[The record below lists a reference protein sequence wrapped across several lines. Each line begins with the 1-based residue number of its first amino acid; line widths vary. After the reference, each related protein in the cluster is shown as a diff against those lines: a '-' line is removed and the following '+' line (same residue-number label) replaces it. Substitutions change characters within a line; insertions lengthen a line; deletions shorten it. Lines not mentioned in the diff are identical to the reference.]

1 MKKRILAILLATLTI
16 FLVGCS
22 KTEQPK
28 ETEPEKETTTE
39 YVPTPEEIQIQKMTI
54 EEKIAQLFFIMP
66 EALDPTLPED
76 TKVTAITD
84 TMKNTYKEYPAGGI
98 ILFAKNIETPEQL
111 TKLTSDIHAL
121 NELTPL
127 IGVDEEGGSIARVA
141 KNPNFNV
148 TKFSSML
155 ATKDADEAYNIGKTI
170 GTYLNQYGFDVDFAP
185 VADVNTNPQN
195 PVIGKRAFSANPENA
210 AKMVAGA
217 IKGFHDA
224 NVMTS
229 IKHFPGH
236 GDTQTDTHKGYAET
250 QKTWDE
256 IKNCEMIPF
265 IKGIEAGTDMVMV
278 AHIAAP
284 KVTGDGTPAT
294 LSYTLITE
302 KLRGELNFQG
312 VVITDGMNMGAIA
325 QQYDAADAAVKAIQ
339 AGVDIILL
347 PENYIEA
354 YNGVLT
360 AVQNGTITE
369 ERIDESVMRILHL
382 KLN

>member
-1 MKKRILAILLATLTI
+1 MKRFIALLLATLTL

-66 EALDPTLPED
+66 EALDPTLPEG

-98 ILFAKNIETPEQL
+98 ILFAKNIENPEQL

-127 IGVDEEGGSIARVA
+127 IGVDEEGGLITRIA
-141 KNPNFNV
+141 KNENFNV
-148 TKFSSML
+148 TKFNSML
-155 ATKDADEAYNIGKTI
+155 ETKDADEAYNIGKTI
-170 GTYLNQYGFDVDFAP
+170 GTYLNEYGFDVDFAP
-185 VADVNTNPQN
+185 VADVNTNPDN
-195 PVIGKRAFSANPENA
+195 PVIGKRAFSADPKTA
-210 AKMVAGA
+210 AKFVSSA

-224 NVMTS
+224 NIMTS

-265 IKGIEAGTDMVMV
+265 IKGIDAGTDMVMV

-302 KLRGELNFQG
+302 KLRNELGFKG
-312 VVITDGMNMGAIA
+312 VVITDGMKMGAIA
-325 QQYDAADAAVKAIQ
+325 QQYDAADAAVKAIE
-339 AGVDIILL
+339 AGIDIILL

-382 KLN
+382 KLS

>member
-1 MKKRILAILLATLTI
+1 MNKKIIAILLITLTL
-16 FLVGCS
+16 FLCGCT
-22 KTEQPK
+22 KIEQPK
-28 ETEPEKETTTE
+28 EEPEIETTTE
-39 YVPTPEEIQIQKMTI
+39 YVPTPEEVQIEKMTL
-54 EEKIAQLFFIMP
+54 EEKVAQLFFIMP
-66 EALDPTLPED
+66 EALDTNVEG
-76 TKVTAITD
+76 KVTALTD
-84 TMKNTYKEYPAGGI
+84 TMKETYKKYPAGGI
-98 ILFAKNIETPEQL
+98 ILFADNIQDPTQIKQL
-111 TKLTSDIHAL
+111 TQDIHDL
-121 NELTPL
+121 NELTPF
-127 IGVDEEGGSIARVA
+127 IGVDEEGGSITRIA

-155 ATKDADEAYNIGKTI
+155 ATKDADEAYTIGKTI
-170 GTYLNQYGFDVDFAP
+170 GAYLTEYGFDVDFAP
-185 VADVNTNPQN
+185 VADVNTNPSN

-217 IKGFHDA
+217 IKGFHDSG
-224 NVMTS
+224 VMTS

-250 QKTWDE
+250 QKTWEE

-265 IKGIEAGTDMVMV
+265 ISGIEAGTDMVMV

-294 LSYTLITE
+294 LSYTLINE
-302 KLRGELNFQG
+302 KLRNELNYNG

-325 QQYDAADAAVKAIQ
+325 QQYSSADAAVKAIE

-354 YNGVLT
+354 YNGVLA

-382 KLN
+382 KLS

>member
-1 MKKRILAILLATLTI
+1 MKRFIALLLATLTL

-98 ILFAKNIETPEQL
+98 ILFAKNIENPEQL

-127 IGVDEEGGSIARVA
+127 IGVDEEGGSITRIA
-141 KNPNFNV
+141 KNENFNV
-148 TKFSSML
+148 TKFNSML
-155 ATKDADEAYNIGKTI
+155 ETKDADEAYNIGKTI
-170 GTYLNQYGFDVDFAP
+170 GTYLNEYGFDVDFAP
-185 VADVNTNPQN
+185 VADVNTNPDN
-195 PVIGKRAFSANPENA
+195 PVIGNRAFSADPKTA
-210 AKMVAGA
+210 AKFVSSA

-224 NVMTS
+224 NIMTS

-265 IKGIEAGTDMVMV
+265 IKGIDAGTDMVMV

-302 KLRGELNFQG
+302 KLRNELGFKG
-312 VVITDGMNMGAIA
+312 VVITDGMKMGAIA
-325 QQYDAADAAVKAIQ
+325 QQYDAADAAVKAIE
-339 AGVDIILL
+339 AGIDIILL

-382 KLN
+382 KLS

>member
-1 MKKRILAILLATLTI
+1 MKKIIAILLAILTL

-39 YVPTPEEIQIQKMTI
+39 YVPTPEEVQIAKMTL
-54 EEKIAQLFFIMP
+54 EEKVAQLFFIMP
-66 EALDPTLPED
+66 EALDPSLEKE
-76 TKVTAITD
+76 TKVTALTD
-84 TMKNTYKEYPAGGI
+84 TMKTTYQQYPAGGI
-98 ILFAKNIETPEQL
+98 ILFAKNIENPEQL

-121 NELTPL
+121 NELQPL

-141 KNPNFNV
+141 KNENFNV

-170 GTYLNQYGFDVDFAP
+170 GAYLNQYGFDVDFAP

-217 IKGFHDA
+217 IKGFHDSGI
-224 NVMTS
+224 MTS

-256 IKNCEMIPF
+256 IKSCEMIPF

>member
-1 MKKRILAILLATLTI
+1 MKRFIALLLATLTL

-98 ILFAKNIETPEQL
+98 ILFAKNIENPEQL

-127 IGVDEEGGSIARVA
+127 IGVDEEGGSITRIA
-141 KNPNFNV
+141 KNENFNV
-148 TKFSSML
+148 TKFNSML
-155 ATKDADEAYNIGKTI
+155 ETKDADEAYNIGKTI
-170 GTYLNQYGFDVDFAP
+170 GTYLNEYGFDVDFAP
-185 VADVNTNPQN
+185 VADVNTNPDN
-195 PVIGKRAFSANPENA
+195 PVIGKRAFSADPKTA
-210 AKMVAGA
+210 AKFVSSA

-224 NVMTS
+224 NIMTS

-265 IKGIEAGTDMVMV
+265 IKGIDAGTDMVMV

-302 KLRGELNFQG
+302 KLRNELGFKG
-312 VVITDGMNMGAIA
+312 VVITDGMKMGAIA
-325 QQYDAADAAVKAIQ
+325 QQYDAADAAVKAIE
-339 AGVDIILL
+339 AGIDIILL

-382 KLN
+382 KLS

>member
-1 MKKRILAILLATLTI
+1 MKRFIALLLATLTL

-98 ILFAKNIETPEQL
+98 ILFAKNIENPEQL

-127 IGVDEEGGSIARVA
+127 IGVDEEGGLITRIA
-141 KNPNFNV
+141 KNENFNV
-148 TKFSSML
+148 TKFNSML
-155 ATKDADEAYNIGKTI
+155 ETKDADEAYNIGKTI
-170 GTYLNQYGFDVDFAP
+170 GTYLNEYGFDVDFAP
-185 VADVNTNPQN
+185 VADVNTNPDN
-195 PVIGKRAFSANPENA
+195 PVIGKRAFSADPKTA
-210 AKMVAGA
+210 AKFVSSA

-224 NVMTS
+224 NIMTS

-265 IKGIEAGTDMVMV
+265 IKGIDAGTDMVMV

-302 KLRGELNFQG
+302 KLRNELGFKG
-312 VVITDGMNMGAIA
+312 VVITDGMKMGAIA
-325 QQYDAADAAVKAIQ
+325 QQYDAADAAVKAIE
-339 AGVDIILL
+339 AGIDIILL

-382 KLN
+382 KLS

>member
-1 MKKRILAILLATLTI
+1 MKRFIALLLATLTL

-98 ILFAKNIETPEQL
+98 ILFAKNIENPEQL

-127 IGVDEEGGSIARVA
+127 IGVDEEGGLITRIA
-141 KNPNFNV
+141 KNENFNV
-148 TKFSSML
+148 TKFNSML
-155 ATKDADEAYNIGKTI
+155 ETKDADEAYNIGKTI
-170 GTYLNQYGFDVDFAP
+170 GTYLNEYGFDVDFAP
-185 VADVNTNPQN
+185 IADVNTNPDN
-195 PVIGKRAFSANPENA
+195 PVIGKRAFSADPKTA
-210 AKMVAGA
+210 AKFVSSA

-224 NVMTS
+224 NIMTS

-265 IKGIEAGTDMVMV
+265 IKGIDAGTDMVMV

-302 KLRGELNFQG
+302 KLRNELGFKG
-312 VVITDGMNMGAIA
+312 VVITDGMKMGAIA
-325 QQYDAADAAVKAIQ
+325 QQYDAADAAVKAIE
-339 AGVDIILL
+339 AGIDIILL

-382 KLN
+382 KLS

>member
-1 MKKRILAILLATLTI
+1 MKKAIALLLAILTL

-98 ILFAKNIETPEQL
+98 ILFAKNIENPEQL

-141 KNPNFNV
+141 KNENFNV

-185 VADVNTNPQN
+185 VADVNTNPSN

-224 NVMTS
+224 NIMTS

-250 QKTWDE
+250 QKTWEE
-256 IKNCEMIPF
+256 IKSCEMIPF
-265 IKGIEAGTDMVMV
+265 IKGIDAGTDMVMV

-302 KLRGELNFQG
+302 KLRGELNYQG

>member
-1 MKKRILAILLATLTI
+1 MKRFIALLLATLTL

-39 YVPTPEEIQIQKMTI
+39 YVPTPEKIQIQKMTI

-98 ILFAKNIETPEQL
+98 ILFAKNIENPEQL

-127 IGVDEEGGSIARVA
+127 IGVDEEGGSITRIA
-141 KNPNFNV
+141 KNENFNV
-148 TKFSSML
+148 TKFNSML
-155 ATKDADEAYNIGKTI
+155 ETKDADEAYNIGKTI
-170 GTYLNQYGFDVDFAP
+170 GTYLNEYGFDVDFAP
-185 VADVNTNPQN
+185 VADVNTNPDN
-195 PVIGKRAFSANPENA
+195 PVIGKRAFSADPKTA
-210 AKMVAGA
+210 AKFVSSA

-224 NVMTS
+224 NIMTS

-265 IKGIEAGTDMVMV
+265 IKGIDAGTDMVMV

-302 KLRGELNFQG
+302 KLRNELGFKG

-325 QQYDAADAAVKAIQ
+325 QQYDAADAAVKAIE
-339 AGVDIILL
+339 AGIDIILL

-382 KLN
+382 KLS

>member
-1 MKKRILAILLATLTI
+1 MKKIIALLLTTTFL

-22 KTEQPK
+22 KIETPK
-28 ETEPEKETTTE
+28 QQEPEEETTTE
-39 YVPTPEEIQIQKMTI
+39 YVPSPEEIQIQKMTI

-98 ILFAKNIETPEQL
+98 ILFAKNIENPEQL

-141 KNPNFNV
+141 KNENFNV

-170 GTYLNQYGFDVDFAP
+170 GTYLNEYGFDIDFAP
-185 VADVNTNPQN
+185 VADVNTNPSN

-224 NVMTS
+224 NIMTS

-250 QKTWDE
+250 QKTWEE
-256 IKNCEMIPF
+256 IKSCEMIPF

>member
-1 MKKRILAILLATLTI
+1 MKRFIALLLATLTL

-98 ILFAKNIETPEQL
+98 ILFAKNIENPEQL

-127 IGVDEEGGSIARVA
+127 IGVDEEGGSITRIA
-141 KNPNFNV
+141 KNENFNV
-148 TKFSSML
+148 TKFNSML
-155 ATKDADEAYNIGKTI
+155 ETKDADEAYNIGKTI
-170 GTYLNQYGFDVDFAP
+170 GTYLNEYGFDVDFAP
-185 VADVNTNPQN
+185 VADVNTNPDN
-195 PVIGKRAFSANPENA
+195 PVIGKRAFSADPKTA
-210 AKMVAGA
+210 AKFVSSA

-224 NVMTS
+224 NIMTS

-265 IKGIEAGTDMVMV
+265 IKGIDAGTDMVMV

-284 KVTGDGTPAT
+284 KVTGDDTPAT

-302 KLRGELNFQG
+302 KLRNELGFKG
-312 VVITDGMNMGAIA
+312 VVITDGMKMGAIA
-325 QQYDAADAAVKAIQ
+325 QQYDAADAAVKAIE
-339 AGVDIILL
+339 AGIDIILL

-382 KLN
+382 KLS